1 MALLINK
8 KNIPTV
14 GMAKYNPII
23 EEKGTI
29 NPTQLKVLRK
39 WEAQMNSESL
49 GDFRKDISSFFAL
62 ALSFDSD
69 PLQNSVLVFFC
80 SEYKNEFL

>member
-1 MALLINK
+1 
-8 KNIPTV
+8 
-14 GMAKYNPII
+14 MAKCNPII

-49 GDFRKDISSFFAL
+49 GDFRKDILSFFAS
-62 ALSFDSD
+62 ALPFNTG
-69 PLQNSVLVFFC
+69 PLQNSLLI
-80 SEYKNEFL
+80 FLL

>member
-1 MALLINK
+1 
-8 KNIPTV
+8 
-14 GMAKYNPII
+14 MAKCNPII

-49 GDFRKDISSFFAL
+49 GDFRKDISSFFTSAL
-62 ALSFDSD
+62 PFNTG
-69 PLQNSVLVFFC
+69 PLQNSLLIF
-80 SEYKNEFL
+80 SL

>member
-1 MALLINK
+1 MFK
-8 KNIPTV
+8 R
-14 GMAKYNPII
+14 NPFI

-49 GDFRKDISSFFAL
+49 GDFSKDISNFFTL
-62 ALSFDSD
+62 ALSNSDS
-69 PLQNSVLVFFC
+69 LESFFC
-80 SEYKNEFL
+80 S

>member
-1 MALLINK
+1 
-8 KNIPTV
+8 
-14 GMAKYNPII
+14 MAKCNPII

-49 GDFRKDISSFFAL
+49 GDFRKDISSFFGFTI
-62 ALSFDSD
+62 SYWPITKFTSD
-69 PLQNSVLVFFC
+69 FFTL
-80 SEYKNEFL
+80 KI

>member
-1 MALLINK
+1 
-8 KNIPTV
+8 
-14 GMAKYNPII
+14 MAKCNPII

-49 GDFRKDISSFFAL
+49 GDFSKRYFELFR
-62 ALSFDSD
+62 FDSTI
-69 PLQNSVLVFFC
+69 LAH
-80 SEYKNEFL
+80 YKIQF

>member
-1 MALLINK
+1 
-8 KNIPTV
+8 
-14 GMAKYNPII
+14 MAKCNPII

-49 GDFRKDISSFFAL
+49 GDFRKDISSFFAS
-62 ALSFDSD
+62 ALPFNTG
-69 PLQNSVLVFFC
+69 PLQNSLLI
-80 SEYKNEFL
+80 FLL

>member
-1 MALLINK
+1 
-8 KNIPTV
+8 
-14 GMAKYNPII
+14 MAKCNPII

-49 GDFRKDISSFFAL
+49 GDFSKRYFFAL
-62 ALSFDSD
+62 TLPFNSD
-69 PLQNSVLVFFC
+69 PLQNSILEFVLLWRCEWFFFVAGQ
-80 SEYKNEFL
+80 SVDDN

>member
-1 MALLINK
+1 M
-8 KNIPTV
+8 
-14 GMAKYNPII
+14 G

-49 GDFRKDISSFFAL
+49 GVVQSS
-62 ALSFDSD
+62 
-69 PLQNSVLVFFC
+69 
-80 SEYKNEFL
+80 